1 MALAKV
7 GKFLYEIGEGG
18 KVRGR
23 EDAIQTGCVVLSTFL
38 SAYVCGT
45 IHLSLNI
52 RAPHVSGETPTAVQL
67 VFLSSCG
74 PSSPH

>member
-23 EDAIQTGCVVLSTFL
+23 EGEREGGCNSNRM
-38 SAYVCGT
+38 CGT

-52 RAPHVSGETPTAVQL
+52 CAPHVSGETPMAVQL